1 MYKRQF
7 LCKEFGPVESH
18 QVEEIDDP
26 IAGPGQVVVDIKA
39 TGISF
44 PDVLIVQGLYQFKPP
59 FPFSPGSEISG
70 IVSSIGEG
78 VTNLNEGDRVMG
90 SVGSGGLR
98 EKGLYLEQQLM
109 PLPDSMD
116 FETAAGFPLNY
127 GTTYHAF
134 KQRGELK
141 EGESV
146 LVLGAGG
153 GLGITAIHIAKAM
166 GARVI
171 AAASSQEKIDL
182 CKKEGADEG
191 IIYERNMDRDLQKKF
206 SDQIKEVT
214 GGGVD
219 MIYDLVGGDYAE
231 PALRAIAR
239 HGKYL
244 VIGFTAGIPKMP
256 LNLTLL
262 KECQIVGVFWGQF
275 AGLDYDENQQN
286 FKELFELHAEGK
298 IKPFVTE
305 TFPLDD
311 AAKAIKTL
319 EDRKVL
325 GKVVVSME

>member
-1 MYKRQF
+1 MKAF
-7 LCKEFGPVESH
+7 LCKEFGPVDSH
-18 QVEEIDDP
+18 TVEEIEDP
-26 IAGPGQVVVDIKA
+26 VAGPGQVVVNIKA

-70 IVSSIGEG
+70 VVSSLGEG
-78 VTNLNEGDRVMG
+78 VTMHKVGDRVMG
-90 SVGSGGLR
+90 SIGSGGLR
-98 EKGLYLEQQLM
+98 EKGVYLEQQLM
-109 PLPDSMD
+109 PLPESMD
-116 FETAAGFPLNY
+116 FNTAAGFPLNY

-141 EGESV
+141 EGQSV

-191 IIYERNMDRDLQKKF
+191 IIYERDMDRDLQKKF
-206 SDQIKEVT
+206 SDEIKELT

-275 AGLDYDENQQN
+275 AAIDHAENAQN

-305 TFPLDD
+305 TYSLEES
-311 AAKAIKTL
+311 AKAIKTL

-325 GKVVVSME
+325 GKVVVNME

>member
-1 MYKRQF
+1 MKAF
-7 LCKEFGPVESH
+7 LCKEFGPVDSH

-70 IVSSIGEG
+70 VVSSVGEG
-78 VTNLNEGDRVMG
+78 VTMYKEGDRVMG
-90 SVGSGGLR
+90 SIGSGGLR
-98 EKGLYLEQQLM
+98 EKGVYLEQQLM
-109 PLPDSMD
+109 PLPETMD
-116 FETAAGFPLNY
+116 FNTAAGFPLNY

-141 EGESV
+141 AGQSV

-166 GARVI
+166 GAKVI

-191 IIYERNMDRDLQKKF
+191 IIYEREMNRDLQKKF

-275 AGLDYDENQQN
+275 AGVEYAENQQN
-286 FKELFELHAEGK
+286 FKELFDLHAEGK

-305 TFPLDD
+305 TYSLDQS
-311 AAKAIKTL
+311 ATAIKTL

>member
-1 MYKRQF
+1 MKAF
-7 LCKEFGPVESH
+7 LCKEFGPVDSH
-18 QVEEIDDP
+18 TVEEIEDP
-26 IAGPGQVVVDIKA
+26 VAGPGQVVVNIKA

-70 IVSSIGEG
+70 VVSSVGEG
-78 VTNLNEGDRVMG
+78 VTMHKVGDRVMG
-90 SVGSGGLR
+90 SIGSGGLR
-98 EKGLYLEQQLM
+98 EKGVYLEQQLM
-109 PLPDSMD
+109 PLPESMD
-116 FETAAGFPLNY
+116 FNTAAGFPLNY

-141 EGESV
+141 EGQSV

-182 CKKEGADEG
+182 CVKEGADEG
-191 IIYERNMDRDLQKKF
+191 IIYERDMDRDLQKKF
-206 SDQIKEVT
+206 SDEIKELT

-275 AGLDYDENQQN
+275 AAIDHAENAQN

-305 TFPLDD
+305 TYSLEES
-311 AAKAIKTL
+311 AKAIKTL

-325 GKVVVSME
+325 GKVVVNME

>member
-1 MYKRQF
+1 MKAF
-7 LCKEFGPVESH
+7 LCKEFGPVDSH
-18 QVEEIDDP
+18 TVEEIEDP
-26 IAGPGQVVVDIKA
+26 VAGPGQVVVDIKA

-70 IVSSIGEG
+70 VVSSVGEG
-78 VTNLNEGDRVMG
+78 VTMHKVGDRVMG
-90 SVGSGGLR
+90 SIGSGGLR
-98 EKGLYLEQQLM
+98 EKGVYLEQQLM
-109 PLPDSMD
+109 PLPESMD
-116 FETAAGFPLNY
+116 FNTAAGFPLNY

-141 EGESV
+141 EGQSV

-191 IIYERNMDRDLQKKF
+191 IIYEREMDRDLQKKF
-206 SDQIKEVT
+206 SDEIKELT

-275 AGLDYDENQQN
+275 AAIDHAENAQN

-305 TFPLDD
+305 TYSLEES
-311 AAKAIKTL
+311 AKAIKTL

-325 GKVVVSME
+325 GKVVVNME

>member
-1 MYKRQF
+1 MKAF
-7 LCKEFGPVESH
+7 LCKEFGPVDSH
-18 QVEEIDDP
+18 VVEEIEDP
-26 IAGPGQVVVDIKA
+26 VAGPGQVVVDIKA

-70 IVSSIGEG
+70 VVSSVGEG
-78 VTNLNEGDRVMG
+78 VTMHKVGDRVMG
-90 SVGSGGLR
+90 SIGSGGLR
-98 EKGLYLEQQLM
+98 EKGVYLEQQLM
-109 PLPDSMD
+109 PLPESMD
-116 FETAAGFPLNY
+116 FNTAAGFPLNY

-141 EGESV
+141 EGQSV

-191 IIYERNMDRDLQKKF
+191 IIYERDMDRDLQKKF
-206 SDQIKEVT
+206 SDEIKELT

-275 AGLDYDENQQN
+275 AAIDHAENAQN

-305 TFPLDD
+305 TYSLEES
-311 AAKAIKTL
+311 AKAIKTL

-325 GKVVVSME
+325 GKVVVNME

>member
-1 MYKRQF
+1 MKAF
-7 LCKEFGPVESH
+7 LCKEFGPVDSH
-18 QVEEIDDP
+18 TVEEIEDP
-26 IAGPGQVVVDIKA
+26 AAGPGQVVVDIKA

-70 IVSSIGEG
+70 VVSSVGEG
-78 VTNLNEGDRVMG
+78 VTMHKVGDRVMG
-90 SVGSGGLR
+90 SIGSGGLR
-98 EKGLYLEQQLM
+98 EKGVYLEQQLM
-109 PLPDSMD
+109 PLPESMD
-116 FETAAGFPLNY
+116 FNTAAGFPLNY

-141 EGESV
+141 EGQSV

-182 CKKEGADEG
+182 CVKEGADEG
-191 IIYERNMDRDLQKKF
+191 IIYKRDMDRDLQKKF
-206 SDQIKEVT
+206 SDEIKELT

-275 AGLDYDENQQN
+275 AAIDHAENAQN

-305 TFPLDD
+305 TYSLEES
-311 AAKAIKTL
+311 AKAIKTL

-325 GKVVVSME
+325 GKVVVNME

>member
-1 MYKRQF
+1 MKAF
-7 LCKEFGPVESH
+7 LCKEFGPVDSH
-18 QVEEIDDP
+18 TVEEIEDP
-26 IAGPGQVVVDIKA
+26 VAGPGQVVVDIKA

-70 IVSSIGEG
+70 VVSSVGEG
-78 VTNLNEGDRVMG
+78 VTAHKVGDRVMG
-90 SVGSGGLR
+90 SIGSGGLR
-98 EKGLYLEQQLM
+98 EKGVYLEQQLM
-109 PLPDSMD
+109 PLPESMD
-116 FETAAGFPLNY
+116 FNTAAGFPLNY

-141 EGESV
+141 EGQSV

-191 IIYERNMDRDLQKKF
+191 IIYERDMDRDLQKKF
-206 SDQIKEVT
+206 SDEIKELT

-275 AGLDYDENQQN
+275 AAIDHAENAQN

-305 TFPLDD
+305 TYSLEES
-311 AAKAIKTL
+311 AKAIKTL

-325 GKVVVSME
+325 GKVVVNME

>member
-1 MYKRQF
+1 MKAF
-7 LCKEFGPVESH
+7 LCKEFGPVDSH

-70 IVSSIGEG
+70 VVSSVGEG
-78 VTNLNEGDRVMG
+78 VTMYKEGDRVMG
-90 SVGSGGLR
+90 SIGSGGLR
-98 EKGLYLEQQLM
+98 EKGVYLEQQLM
-109 PLPDSMD
+109 PLPETMD
-116 FETAAGFPLNY
+116 FNTAAGFPLNY

-141 EGESV
+141 AGQSV

-166 GARVI
+166 GAKVI

-191 IIYERNMDRDLQKKF
+191 IIYEREMDRDLQKKF

-275 AGLDYDENQQN
+275 AGVEYAENQQN
-286 FKELFELHAEGK
+286 FKELFDLHAEGR

-305 TFPLDD
+305 TYTLDES
-311 AAKAIKTL
+311 ATAIKTL

>member
-1 MYKRQF
+1 M
-7 LCKEFGPVESH
+7 
-18 QVEEIDDP
+18 
-26 IAGPGQVVVDIKA
+26 
-39 TGISF
+39 
-44 PDVLIVQGLYQFKPP
+44 LIVQGLYQFKPP

-70 IVSSIGEG
+70 VVSSVGEG
-78 VTNLNEGDRVMG
+78 VTMHKVGDRVMG
-90 SVGSGGLR
+90 SIGSGGLR
-98 EKGLYLEQQLM
+98 EKGVYLEQQLM
-109 PLPDSMD
+109 PLPESMD
-116 FETAAGFPLNY
+116 FNTAAGFPLNY

-141 EGESV
+141 EGQSV

-182 CKKEGADEG
+182 CVKEGADEG
-191 IIYERNMDRDLQKKF
+191 IIYERDMDRDLQKKF
-206 SDQIKEVT
+206 SDEIKELT
-214 GGGVD
+214 GDGAD

-275 AGLDYDENQQN
+275 AAIDHAENAQN

-305 TFPLDD
+305 TYSLEES
-311 AAKAIKTL
+311 AKAIKTL

-325 GKVVVSME
+325 GKVVVTME

>member
-1 MYKRQF
+1 MSRGLGDVYKR
-7 LCKEFGPVESH
+7 
-18 QVEEIDDP
+18 QVEEIEDP
-26 IAGPGQVVVDIKA
+26 AAGPGQVVVDIKA

-70 IVSSIGEG
+70 VVSSVGEG
-78 VTNLNEGDRVMG
+78 VTMHKVGDRVMG
-90 SVGSGGLR
+90 SIGSGGLR
-98 EKGLYLEQQLM
+98 EKGVYLEQQLM
-109 PLPDSMD
+109 PLPESMD
-116 FETAAGFPLNY
+116 FNTAAGFPLNY

-141 EGESV
+141 EGQSV

-182 CKKEGADEG
+182 CVKEGADEG
-191 IIYERNMDRDLQKKF
+191 IIYERDMDRDLQKKF
-206 SDQIKEVT
+206 SDEIKELT

-275 AGLDYDENQQN
+275 AAIDHAENAQN

-305 TFPLDD
+305 TYSLEES
-311 AAKAIKTL
+311 AKAIKTL

-325 GKVVVSME
+325 GKVVVNME

>member
-1 MYKRQF
+1 MKAF
-7 LCKEFGPVESH
+7 LCKEFGPVDSH

-70 IVSSIGEG
+70 VVSSVGEG
-78 VTNLNEGDRVMG
+78 VTMYKEGDRVMG
-90 SVGSGGLR
+90 SIGSGGLR
-98 EKGLYLEQQLM
+98 EKGVYLEQQLM
-109 PLPDSMD
+109 PLPETMD
-116 FETAAGFPLNY
+116 FNTAAGFPLNY

-141 EGESV
+141 AGQSV

-166 GARVI
+166 GAKVI

-191 IIYERNMDRDLQKKF
+191 IIYERAMDRDLQKKF

-244 VIGFTAGIPKMP
+244 VIGFTAGIPNLP

-275 AGLDYDENQQN
+275 AGVEYAENQQN
-286 FKELFELHAEGK
+286 FKELFDLHAEGK

-305 TFPLDD
+305 TYTLDES
-311 AAKAIKTL
+311 ATAIKTL

>member
-1 MYKRQF
+1 MKAF
-7 LCKEFGPVESH
+7 LCKEFGPVDSH
-18 QVEEIDDP
+18 TVEEIEDP
-26 IAGPGQVVVDIKA
+26 VAGPGQVVVDIKA

-70 IVSSIGEG
+70 VVSSVGEG
-78 VTNLNEGDRVMG
+78 VTMHKVGDRVMG
-90 SVGSGGLR
+90 SIGSGGLR
-98 EKGLYLEQQLM
+98 EKGVYLEQQLM
-109 PLPDSMD
+109 PLPESMD
-116 FETAAGFPLNY
+116 FNTAAGFPLNY

-141 EGESV
+141 EGQSV
-146 LVLGAGG
+146 VVLGAGG

-182 CKKEGADEG
+182 CVKEGADEG
-191 IIYERNMDRDLQKKF
+191 IIYERDMDRDLQKKF
-206 SDQIKEVT
+206 SDEIKELT

-275 AGLDYDENQQN
+275 AAIDHAENAQN

-305 TFPLDD
+305 TYSLEES
-311 AAKAIKTL
+311 AKAIKTL

-325 GKVVVSME
+325 GKVVVNME

>member
-1 MYKRQF
+1 MYKRQI
-7 LCKEFGPVESH
+7 EDPV
-18 QVEEIDDP
+18 
-26 IAGPGQVVVDIKA
+26 AGPGQVVVDIKA

-70 IVSSIGEG
+70 VISSVGEG
-78 VTNLNEGDRVMG
+78 VTLHKAGDRVMG
-90 SVGSGGLR
+90 SIGSGGLR
-98 EKGLYLEQQLM
+98 EKGVYFEQQLM
-109 PLPDSMD
+109 PLPESMD
-116 FETAAGFPLNY
+116 FNTAAGFPLNY

-141 EGESV
+141 AGQSV

-166 GARVI
+166 GAKVI

-191 IIYERNMDRDLQKKF
+191 IIYERDMDRDLQKKF
-206 SDQIKEVT
+206 SDQIKEAT

-262 KECQIVGVFWGQF
+262 KECQIIGVFWGQF
-275 AGLDYDENQQN
+275 AGVEQSENQQN
-286 FKELFELHAEGK
+286 FKELFDLHAEGK

-305 TFPLDD
+305 SYKLED
-311 AAKAIKTL
+311 AAKAIKVL

>member
-1 MYKRQF
+1 MKAF
-7 LCKEFGPVESH
+7 LCKEFGPVDSH
-18 QVEEIDDP
+18 TVEEIEDP
-26 IAGPGQVVVDIKA
+26 VAGPGQVVVDIKA

-70 IVSSIGEG
+70 VVSSLGEG
-78 VTNLNEGDRVMG
+78 VTMHKVGDRVMG
-90 SVGSGGLR
+90 SIGSGGLR
-98 EKGLYLEQQLM
+98 EKGVYLEQQLM
-109 PLPDSMD
+109 PLPESMD
-116 FETAAGFPLNY
+116 FNTAAGFPLNY

-141 EGESV
+141 EGQSV

-191 IIYERNMDRDLQKKF
+191 IIYERDMDRDLQKKF
-206 SDQIKEVT
+206 SDEIKELT

-275 AGLDYDENQQN
+275 AAIDHAENAQN

-305 TFPLDD
+305 TYSLEES
-311 AAKAIKTL
+311 AKAIKTL

-325 GKVVVSME
+325 GKVVVNME

>member
-1 MYKRQF
+1 MKAF
-7 LCKEFGPVESH
+7 LCKEFGPVDSH

-70 IVSSIGEG
+70 VVSAVGEG
-78 VTNLNEGDRVMG
+78 VTMHKEGDRVMG
-90 SVGSGGLR
+90 SIGSGGLR
-98 EKGLYLEQQLM
+98 EKGVYLEQQLM
-109 PLPDSMD
+109 PLPETMD
-116 FETAAGFPLNY
+116 FNTAAGFPLNY

-141 EGESV
+141 AGQSV

-166 GARVI
+166 GAKVI

-191 IIYERNMDRDLQKKF
+191 IIYEREMDRDLQKKF

-275 AGLDYDENQQN
+275 AGVEYAENQQN
-286 FKELFELHAEGK
+286 FKELFDLHAEGK

-305 TFPLDD
+305 TYALDES
-311 AAKAIKTL
+311 ATAIKTL

-325 GKVVVSME
+325 GKVVVCME

>member
-1 MYKRQF
+1 MKAF
-7 LCKEFGPVESH
+7 LCKEFGPVDSH
-18 QVEEIDDP
+18 TVEEIEDP
-26 IAGPGQVVVDIKA
+26 VEGPGQVVVDIKA

-70 IVSSIGEG
+70 VVSSVGEG
-78 VTNLNEGDRVMG
+78 VTMHKVGDRVMG
-90 SVGSGGLR
+90 SIGSGGLR
-98 EKGLYLEQQLM
+98 EKGVYLEQQLM
-109 PLPDSMD
+109 PLPESMD
-116 FETAAGFPLNY
+116 FNTAAGFPLNY

-141 EGESV
+141 EGQSV

-182 CKKEGADEG
+182 CIKEGADEG
-191 IIYERNMDRDLQKKF
+191 IIYERDMDRDLQKKF
-206 SDQIKEVT
+206 SDEIKELT

-275 AGLDYDENQQN
+275 AAIYHAENAQN

-305 TFPLDD
+305 TYSLEES
-311 AAKAIKTL
+311 AKAIKTL

-325 GKVVVSME
+325 GKVVVNME

>member
-1 MYKRQF
+1 MKAF
-7 LCKEFGPVESH
+7 LCKEFGPVDSH
-18 QVEEIDDP
+18 TVEEIEDP
-26 IAGPGQVVVDIKA
+26 VAGPGQVVVDIKA

-70 IVSSIGEG
+70 VVSSVGEG
-78 VTNLNEGDRVMG
+78 VTMHKAGDRVMG
-90 SVGSGGLR
+90 SIGSGGLR
-98 EKGLYLEQQLM
+98 EKGVYLEQQLM
-109 PLPDSMD
+109 PLPESMD
-116 FETAAGFPLNY
+116 FNTAAGFPLNY

-141 EGESV
+141 EGQSV

-171 AAASSQEKIDL
+171 TAASSQEKIDL
-182 CKKEGADEG
+182 CIKEGADEG
-191 IIYERNMDRDLQKKF
+191 IIYERDMDRDLQKKF
-206 SDQIKEVT
+206 SDEIKELT

-275 AGLDYDENQQN
+275 AAIDHAENAQN

-305 TFPLDD
+305 TYSLEES
-311 AAKAIKTL
+311 AKAIKTL

-325 GKVVVSME
+325 GKVVVNME

>member
-1 MYKRQF
+1 MKAF
-7 LCKEFGPVESH
+7 LCKEFGPVDSH

-70 IVSSIGEG
+70 VVSSVGEG
-78 VTNLNEGDRVMG
+78 VTIYKEGDRVMG
-90 SVGSGGLR
+90 SIGSGGLR
-98 EKGLYLEQQLM
+98 EKGVYLEQQLM
-109 PLPDSMD
+109 PLPETMD
-116 FETAAGFPLNY
+116 FNTAAGFPLNY

-141 EGESV
+141 AGQSV

-166 GARVI
+166 GAKVI

-191 IIYERNMDRDLQKKF
+191 IIYEREMDRDLQKKF

-275 AGLDYDENQQN
+275 AGVEYAENQQN
-286 FKELFELHAEGK
+286 FKELFDLHAEGK

-305 TFPLDD
+305 TYTLDES
-311 AAKAIKTL
+311 ATAIKTL

>member
-1 MYKRQF
+1 MKAF
-7 LCKEFGPVESH
+7 LCKEFGPVDSH
-18 QVEEIDDP
+18 TVEEIEDP
-26 IAGPGQVVVDIKA
+26 VAGPGQVVVDIKA

-70 IVSSIGEG
+70 VVSSVGEG
-78 VTNLNEGDRVMG
+78 VTMHKVGDRVMG
-90 SVGSGGLR
+90 SIGSGGLR
-98 EKGLYLEQQLM
+98 EKGVYLEQQLM
-109 PLPDSMD
+109 PLPESMD
-116 FETAAGFPLNY
+116 FNTAAGFPLNY

-141 EGESV
+141 EGQSV

-182 CKKEGADEG
+182 CVKEGADEG
-191 IIYERNMDRDLQKKF
+191 IIYERDMDRDLQKKF
-206 SDQIKEVT
+206 SDEIKELT

-275 AGLDYDENQQN
+275 AAIDHAENAQN

-305 TFPLDD
+305 TYSLEES
-311 AAKAIKTL
+311 AKAIKTL

-325 GKVVVSME
+325 RKVVVNME

>member
-1 MYKRQF
+1 MKAF
-7 LCKEFGPVESH
+7 LCKEFGPVDSH

-70 IVSSIGEG
+70 VVSSVGEG
-78 VTNLNEGDRVMG
+78 VTMYKGGDRVMG
-90 SVGSGGLR
+90 SIGSGGLR
-98 EKGLYLEQQLM
+98 EKGVYLEQQLM
-109 PLPDSMD
+109 PLPETMD
-116 FETAAGFPLNY
+116 FNTAAGFPLNY

-141 EGESV
+141 AGQSV

-166 GARVI
+166 GAKVI

-191 IIYERNMDRDLQKKF
+191 IIYEREMNRDLQKKF

-275 AGLDYDENQQN
+275 AGVEYAENQQN
-286 FKELFELHAEGK
+286 FKELFDLHAEGK

-305 TFPLDD
+305 TYTLDES
-311 AAKAIKTL
+311 ATAIKTL

>member
-1 MYKRQF
+1 MKAF
-7 LCKEFGPVESH
+7 LCKEFGPVDSH
-18 QVEEIDDP
+18 NVEEIEDP

-70 IVSSIGEG
+70 VISSVGEG
-78 VTNLNEGDRVMG
+78 VTMYKEGDRVMG
-90 SVGSGGLR
+90 SIGSGGLR
-98 EKGLYLEQQLM
+98 EKGVYLEQQLM

-116 FETAAGFPLNY
+116 FNTAAGFPLNY

-141 EGESV
+141 AGQSV

-191 IIYERNMDRDLQKKF
+191 IIYERDMDRDLQKKF
-206 SDQIKEVT
+206 SDQIKEAT

-262 KECQIVGVFWGQF
+262 KECQIIGVFWGQF
-275 AGLDYDENQQN
+275 AGVEQSENQQN
-286 FKELFELHAEGK
+286 FKELFDLHAEGK

-305 TFPLDD
+305 SYKLED
-311 AAKAIKTL
+311 AAKAIKVL

>member
-1 MYKRQF
+1 MKAF
-7 LCKEFGPVESH
+7 LCKEFGPVDSH

-70 IVSSIGEG
+70 VISSVGEG
-78 VTNLNEGDRVMG
+78 VTMFKEGDRVMG
-90 SVGSGGLR
+90 SIGSGGLR
-98 EKGLYLEQQLM
+98 EKGVYLEQQLM
-109 PLPDSMD
+109 PLPETMD
-116 FETAAGFPLNY
+116 FNTAAGFPLNY

-141 EGESV
+141 AGQSV

-166 GARVI
+166 GAKVI

-191 IIYERNMDRDLQKKF
+191 IIYEREMDRDLQKKF

-275 AGLDYDENQQN
+275 AGVEYAENQQN
-286 FKELFELHAEGK
+286 FKELFDLHAEGK

-305 TFPLDD
+305 TYTLDES
-311 AAKAIKTL
+311 ATAIKTL